1 MQVAQLRGLSDHCA
15 LVLESD
21 EENWGLRPLRMLKC
35 WRDIPGY
42 NLLVK
47 EKWHSLQVGRWGDF
61 VLQEKLKQIKG
72 ALKEWHM
79 THPRS

>member
-1 MQVAQLRGLSDHCA
+1 VLCA

-35 WRDIPGY
+35 WRDIPSY

-47 EKWHSLQVGRWGDF
+47 EKWHSLQVGGCGDF

-72 ALKEWHM
+72 ALKE
-79 THPRS
+79 